1 MSATADDYHGAAAAA
16 EGGRAPSS
24 TAMALMVSHPAIPTT
39 GEASAA
45 STGETTAMAV
55 ASSAGDERKDEGFI
69 PKCKEIKVWRVHSYS
84 ISVALAYS

>member
-1 MSATADDYHGAAAAA
+1 MSATADDYHGTAAA

-24 TAMALMVSHPAIPTT
+24 TAMAPMVSHPAIPTT

-55 ASSAGDERKDEGFI
+55 ASSAGDERKDEGFV

-84 ISVALAYS
+84 ISAALAYS

>member
-1 MSATADDYHGAAAAA
+1 MSATADDYHGTAAAA

-24 TAMALMVSHPAIPTT
+24 TARAPMMSHPAMPTT
-39 GEASAA
+39 SEASAL

-55 ASSAGDERKDEGFI
+55 ASSAGDERNDEGFV